1 MSAGDMS
8 AGDKS
13 AGRAA
18 GETRRVPE
26 RGMVLAAGRGE
37 RMRPLTDRLPKP
49 LVEVHGKAMLDRAL
63 DRLAA
68 VGVGQAVVN
77 LYHLGD
83 LIETHLAG
91 RARPDIVFSRE
102 TELLDTGGG
111 VRAAL
116 VWLGEAPFYVLN
128 GDVVWLDGLT
138 PALVRLA
145 AAWDETRMDALLLL
159 HPTTFAFC
167 YEGQGDFFMD
177 PLGLLRRRGEHE
189 VAPFLFA
196 GVQILHPRLF
206 DSTPEGRFSLN
217 LIYDKA
223 AAAGRLWGLRH
234 DGEWFHVGTPEALR
248 QVDDALHHPGAG
260 AGQR

>member
-1 MSAGDMS
+1 MSA
-8 AGDKS
+8 KQP
-13 AGRAA
+13 A
-18 GETRRVPE
+18 GEARRIPE
-26 RGMVLAAGRGE
+26 CGMVLAAGRGE

-68 VGVGQAVVN
+68 VGVEQVVVN
-77 LYHLGD
+77 LYHLGG

-91 RARPDIVFSRE
+91 RTRPGIVFSRE
-102 TELLDTGGG
+102 TELLNTGGG

-116 VWLGEAPFYVLN
+116 GWLGEAAFYVVN

-138 PALVRLA
+138 PTLVRLA

-159 HPTTFAFC
+159 HPTTFAFG
-167 YEGQGDFFMD
+167 YDGPGDFFMD
-177 PLGLLRRRGEHE
+177 PLGLLRRRGERE
-189 VAPFLFA
+189 VTPFLFA

-217 LIYDKA
+217 LVYDKA

>member
-1 MSAGDMS
+1 MSAAD
-8 AGDKS
+8 
-13 AGRAA
+13 
-18 GETRRVPE
+18 TRRVPD

-37 RMRPLTDRLPKP
+37 RMGPLTDRLPKP

-68 VGVGQAVVN
+68 VGVEQVVVN
-77 LYHLGD
+77 LYHLGG

-91 RARPDIVFSRE
+91 RTRPGIVFSRE

-116 VWLGEAPFYVLN
+116 GWLGEAAFYVVN
-128 GDVVWLDGLT
+128 GDVVWLDSLT

-167 YEGQGDFFMD
+167 YEGSGDFFMD
-177 PLGLLRRRGEHE
+177 PLGRLRRRGERE

-196 GVQILHPRLF
+196 GVQILHPRLS

-217 LIYDKA
+217 LVYDKA

-234 DGEWFHVGTPEALR
+234 DGEWFHVGTPEALQ
-248 QVDDALHHPGAG
+248 QVDDALHHLSAG